1 MHKAAVWVGFECRSM
16 PLSLFAE
23 FGIWSRSLSLRQ
35 ALQLYL
41 SALHSCTPL
50 DLQGAIKAGK
60 IVRVA
65 RTNVDANAIVLFEFW
80 KFQGSSSTM
89 RQFPV
94 SSSNV
99 LIIQT
104 LRFCNGACLSFMG
117 KSHNSQICIYQ
128 KNSYRIVMDFWIP
141 SCFYPRN
148 EIFEAPSNFSSLGCN
163 WSGLDADTQH
173 NQAQR

>member
-35 ALQLYL
+35 APQLYL
-41 SALHSCTPL
+41 LALHTTRFT
-50 DLQGAIKAGK
+50 GAIKAGN
-60 IVRVA
+60 IVHVA

-80 KFQGSSSTM
+80 KFQGSSSNM

-148 EIFEAPSNFSSLGCN
+148 EIFEAPGNFSSQGCN